1 MLKYTYATETLS
13 IIVRSWLAGRRWC
26 YRQLWVSI
34 ASKVQ
39 AGSYARM
46 YLHREMR
53 HGICGRSRIEEQRV
67 EHSAY
72 IYSRR
77 RFLRSSSRSVTV
89 PSTILLL
96 SNSDSG
102 NGLKGRRGGKLCCI
116 RLTSESV

>member
-1 MLKYTYATETLS
+1 
-13 IIVRSWLAGRRWC
+13 
-26 YRQLWVSI
+26 
-34 ASKVQ
+34 
-39 AGSYARM
+39 M
-46 YLHREMR
+46 YLLREMR
-53 HGICGRSRIEEQRV
+53 HGSCGRNRIEEQRV

-102 NGLKGRRGGKLCCI
+102 NGLKGRRGGTLCCI
-116 RLTSESV
+116 RLTSESVREIFMPMLNTNNTAPRPSQTPRPTSKGTPPQTK